1 VLIGDVVG
9 LGKTLM
15 ATALDRIFE
24 DDQGLEILIAIEIS
38 SP

>member
-15 ATALDRIFE
+15 ATALAKIFE
-24 DDQGLEILIAIEIS
+24 NVYPLETLIIY
-38 SP
+38 PNNQ